1 MSNAQQNIKV
11 WSPQQLAVFAF
22 VEHGQG
28 SAIVEAVAGSGK
40 TTTSVEAT
48 NRIPASQSVL
58 FLAFGKQIAETL
70 KSRVAA
76 HVNAS
81 TFHSL
86 GAKAL
91 FRHLRGAKISQH
103 KIRDLIDGHCS
114 KATQETYAA
123 VVAKLVGFAQGEG
136 VGILVPD
143 TYETWWGL
151 LQHHGIELEEPATAE
166 RAVEIARGILQ
177 LSIETARDHAII
189 DFADQLYLPLLW
201 KLSVGRYDWVF
212 IDEAQDTSPVRL
224 ALARAALAPGGR
236 LIAVGDPRQAIMGFT
251 GAGHDSLDQIAA
263 SFNAIRLPLSVS
275 YRCPQAV
282 VADARRFVSHIEASD
297 AAPVGSVEHLA
308 EIDPREIDRKGSIV
322 CRNTAPLISA
332 AFTLI
337 AAQVGC
343 KVLGREIGA
352 GLIKLIEKQKAAGID
367 RLIEK
372 LEAYREREVAAAV
385 AKKED
390 AKAEGINDRIDAI
403 RAVIDNLNETHRTVP
418 ALIEAI
424 DRLFADTVNGVVT
437 LSTIHKAKGLEYPT
451 VYILQ
456 PALSPSKFARQEWM
470 RKQEVNLQYVAA
482 TRAQE
487 RTIYVDAIVRVG
499 GGA

>member
-11 WSPQQLAVFAF
+11 WSPQQLAIFDF
-22 VEHGQG
+22 VANGSG

-58 FLAFGKQIAETL
+58 FLAFGKVIAETL
-70 KSRVAA
+70 KSRVGA

-91 FRHLRGAKISQH
+91 FRHLRGAKTEQH
-103 KIRDLIDGHCS
+103 KLRSLIDDNCS
-114 KATQETYAA
+114 KATQETYGP
-123 VVAKLVGFAQGEG
+123 VLAKLVGFAQGEG
-136 VGILVPD
+136 VGVLVPD
-143 TYETWWGL
+143 TYEAWWGL
-151 LQHHGIELEEPATAE
+151 LEHHGLELPEGATAE
-166 RAVEIARGILQ
+166 RAIEIARGLLQ
-177 LSIETARDHAII
+177 LSVQVAKENGVV
-189 DFADQLYLPLLW
+189 DFADMLYLPLLW
-201 KLSVGRYDWVF
+201 KLPVGRYQWVF

-236 LIAVGDPRQAIMGFT
+236 LVAVGDPRQAIMGFT

-282 VADARRFVSHIEASD
+282 VADAQRFVSHIEASPS
-297 AAPVGSVEHLA
+297 APVGSVEMVATLTA
-308 EIDPREIDRKGSIV
+308 DQIDRKGSII
-322 CRNTAPLISA
+322 CRNTAPLIST

-337 AAQVGC
+337 ASQVGC

-352 GLIKLIEKQKAAGID
+352 GLIKLIEKQKAKGID
-367 RLIEK
+367 ALIEK
-372 LEAYREREVAAAV
+372 LELFREREVAAAV

-390 AKAEGINDRIDAI
+390 AKAEAINDKIDAI
-403 RAVIDNLNETHRTVP
+403 RAVIDNLPETARTVP
-418 ALIEAI
+418 KLIAAI
-424 DRLFADTVNGVVT
+424 EGLFSDTVNGVVT

-482 TRAQE
+482 TRAHE
-487 RTIYVDAIVRVG
+487 RTIYVDQIIREGDAS
-499 GGA
+499 

>member
-1 MSNAQQNIKV
+1 MSQPVKT

-76 HVNAS
+76 HVVAS

-91 FRHLRGAKISQH
+91 FRRLQGAKLDDR
-103 KIRDLIDGHCS
+103 KIHQLIDGHCS
-114 KATQETYAA
+114 KATQELYAT
-123 VVAKLVGFAQGEG
+123 VVAKLVGFARGEG
-136 VGILVPD
+136 VGVLVANTPD
-143 TYETWWGL
+143 VWYGL
-151 LQHHGIELEEPATAE
+151 LEHHGLELEEGAEPA
-166 RAVEIARGILQ
+166 RAIEIAQGILQ
-177 LSIETARDHAII
+177 LSIELAETAKII

-263 SFNAIRLPLSVS
+263 SFGAIRLPLSVS
-275 YRCPQAV
+275 YRCPQGV
-282 VADARRFVSHIEASD
+282 VRDAQRFVSHIEASPT
-297 AAPVGSVEHLA
+297 ASEGSVTHVATFPLA
-308 EIDPREIDRKGSIV
+308 QVDRQGVVI

-332 AFTLI
+332 AFGLI
-337 AAQVGC
+337 AEGIGA

-352 GLIKLIEKQKAAGID
+352 GLIKLIDKQKAKGID
-367 RLIEK
+367 ALIEK
-372 LEAYREREVAAAV
+372 LEIFREREVTAAL

-390 AKAEGINDRIDAI
+390 GKADAINDKIDAI
-403 RAVIDNLNETHRTVP
+403 RAVIDTLSETGRTVP
-418 ALIEAI
+418 KLISTI
-424 DRLFADTVNGVVT
+424 DGLFSDQANGVVT
-437 LSTIHKAKGLEYPT
+437 LCTIHKAKGLEFKT
-451 VYILQ
+451 VYILE
-456 PALSPSKFARQEWM
+456 PALSPSKYARQEWM
-470 RKQEVNLQYVAA
+470 KRQEVNLQYVAA

-487 RTIYVDAIVRVG
+487 RTIYVDSFSR